1 MNINYIAIIII
12 IILVGL
18 ISNLFNIVLVKYIQR
33 RNSPVERAISMI
45 NCSGYN
51 VGNFAIP
58 FKYETRRGNIT
69 EIYQLSRENSHCRR
83 FL

>member
-12 IILVGL
+12 SVGL
-18 ISNLFNIVLVKYIQR
+18 ISNLFDIVLVKYIQR
-33 RNSPVERAISMI
+33 RNSPVERGAISMI